1 MNFISHVNNFFMH
14 QHKEQQL
21 TATHISLYMALFQY
35 WNYHRF
41 PPTFTLYRN
50 SLMRLSG
57 IGSRNTYSKCLKE
70 LHDQGYLQY
79 HPAENTSRPSVSMFP
94 LDVITAKGKT
104 EQAPVKSEHA
114 PGADMDI
121 LQLKIGSLPGPDVDP
136 FNKTVA
142 NVVNR
147 ERQTLPPPQEQVF
160 VYFQQLSY
168 PEQEACKFFAHY
180 QANGWMLGGR
190 TPIVSW
196 QAAADKWMRNEIKN
210 KPNANNRNNGHTQ
223 QNKDYEQPL

>member
-1 MNFISHVNNFFMH
+1 MH

-57 IGSRNTYSKCLKE
+57 IGSRSTYLKCLKE
-70 LHDQGYLQY
+70 LHNQGYLQY
-79 HPAENTSRPSVSMFP
+79 HPAKNTNRPSVSMFT
-94 LDVITAKGKT
+94 LDVITAKEKT
-104 EQAPVKSEHA
+104 EQGPVKSGPG

-136 FNKTVA
+136 FNKTVS
-142 NVVNR
+142 NRVNR
-147 ERQTLPPPQEQVF
+147 ESQTLPPAQEQVLL
-160 VYFQQLSY
+160 YFQQVSY
-168 PEQEACKFFAHY
+168 PEQEAFKFFAHY

-190 TPIVSW
+190 TPIVNW
-196 QAAADKWMRNEIKN
+196 QAAADKWMRNENKIKN
-210 KPNANNRNNGHTQ
+210 NNHANNSHTP
-223 QNKDYEQPL
+223 QNKDYDKPF